1 VAQQVTPK
9 NSKPHRIKKIMVIE
23 KMPPV
28 QAGGMV
34 KSNQQSAKP
43 AA

>member
-28 QAGGMV
+28 EAGGIV
-34 KSNQQSAKP
+34 KAKHPSAHP
-43 AA
+43 SA